1 MNQEVEKE
9 TLIYQVA
16 ALGEN
21 VVEEGEVVVVV
32 VVLLYLETTQEW

>member
-21 VVEEGEVVVVV
+21 GVEEGEVVVVV
-32 VVLLYLETTQEW
+32 LLYIETTQEW

>member
-21 VVEEGEVVVVV
+21 VVEEGEVVMVFP
-32 VVLLYLETTQEW
+32 LYIETTQEW